1 MFQIIPHY
9 NTISRFTRR
18 EEERETVGERAAK
31 KRETRREGIGN
42 VSKTSTGGLH
52 FKDVVFIVLLA
63 PSKKKKK
70 KRGRVEGR
78 KGAGGEKERGEVQ
91 F

>member
-1 MFQIIPHY
+1 M
-9 NTISRFTRR
+9 
-18 EEERETVGERAAK
+18 GERAAK

-42 VSKTSTGGLH
+42 VFKTSTGGLH

-70 KRGRVEGR
+70 REGGREKGGGRGKREGR
-78 KGAGGEKERGEVQ
+78 GSILKTLVLMHIYGRAS
-91 F
+91 